1 VQLAPKVFVPSLW
14 ERLRKEAFIMDTST
28 IVRVLAGALAVIVL
42 AVIIIRRK
50 KKSA

>member
-1 VQLAPKVFVPSLW
+1 
-14 ERLRKEAFIMDTST
+14 MDTST

>member
-1 VQLAPKVFVPSLW
+1 
-14 ERLRKEAFIMDTST
+14 MDTST

-42 AVIIIRRK
+42 AVIIVRRK

>member
-1 VQLAPKVFVPSLW
+1 VCAKVLGIFVALIG
-14 ERLRKEAFIMDTST
+14 KEALIMDTST
-28 IVRVLAGALAVIVL
+28 LVRVIAGALAVIVL